1 MQTEFLADT
10 AWVRNRWSSLSNSGE
25 SAIVALSCGTVIT
38 FRFAWGVAEAKG
50 IVATVARPSVCLCVP
65 VPRRIPTLL
74 HGPDVSCR
82 NGRGCPLVIQYWA
95 DFQSMHGFRCYD
107 NIART
112 RNVSE
117 CLYSLC
123 AWLFYHSCST
133 SHSINVCNIN
143 YFWLV
148 KFSFHLLKLPMFKYV
163 HVFAIRLVVK

>member
-1 MQTEFLADT
+1 MIVVVKQR
-10 AWVRNRWSSLSNSGE
+10 WVGYCCFVLWNCHYISLRVRRSRGERYSGHGRLC
-25 SAIVALSCGTVIT
+25 VC
-38 FRFAWGVAEAKG
+38 
-50 IVATVARPSVCLCVP
+50 VCLSLAAFPHYC
-65 VPRRIPTLL
+65 TD
-74 HGPDVSCR
+74 PDVSCR
-82 NGRGCPLVIQYWA
+82 NGRGCPLVVHYWA
-95 DFQSMHGFRCYD
+95 DLQSMHGFRCYD

-133 SHSINVCNIN
+133 SHIINVSNIN